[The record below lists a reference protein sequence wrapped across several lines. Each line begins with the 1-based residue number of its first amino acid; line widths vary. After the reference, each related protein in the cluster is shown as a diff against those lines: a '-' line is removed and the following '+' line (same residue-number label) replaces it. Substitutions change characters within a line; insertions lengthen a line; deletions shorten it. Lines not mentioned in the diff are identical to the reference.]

1 MKLNMYV
8 KTIKNMQFNNY
19 IKKIRNHVN
28 YFSESRILR
37 L

>member
-1 MKLNMYV
+1 MKFNMYV